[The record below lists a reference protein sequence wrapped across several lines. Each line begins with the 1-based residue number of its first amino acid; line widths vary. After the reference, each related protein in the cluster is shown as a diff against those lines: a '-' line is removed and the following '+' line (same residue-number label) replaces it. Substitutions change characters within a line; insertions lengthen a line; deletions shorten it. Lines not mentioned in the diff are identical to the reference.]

1 MAARPGARRRGRGRD
16 EVEREDADREAP
28 DQLLLR
34 RERALRGFQGCA
46 HIDCYFRAGLLDAFS
61 HACCFSGRQIYALS
75 ADLLCER
82 VAALVAIA
90 VRRTDG
96 VEAAQL
102 SFEQSIA
109 CEGCLGCFAPDKNLA
124 ARSTRLALSLR
135 RVASGVCTI
144 EFIPQSQ
151 PFVFS

>member
-1 MAARPGARRRGRGRD
+1 MVTAISA
-16 EVEREDADREAP
+16 
-28 DQLLLR
+28 Q
-34 RERALRGFQGCA
+34 GFLMRSRMRV
-46 HIDCYFRAGLLDAFS
+46 F
-61 HACCFSGRQIYALS
+61 FSGRQIYALS

-124 ARSTRLALSLR
+124 AQ
-135 RVASGVCTI
+135 VHASG
-144 EFIPQSQ
+144 FIAQTRRQ
-151 PFVFS
+151 RRLYY